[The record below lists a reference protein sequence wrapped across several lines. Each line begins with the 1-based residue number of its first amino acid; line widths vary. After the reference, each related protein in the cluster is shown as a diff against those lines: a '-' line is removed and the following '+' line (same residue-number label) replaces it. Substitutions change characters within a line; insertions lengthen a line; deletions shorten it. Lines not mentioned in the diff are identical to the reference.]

1 MVRISKQ
8 AERRSKCPHRCRPPS
23 PKSGPKKDNLPL
35 GYKAHASALGNAEIA
50 QTTFVSKIK

>member
-8 AERRSKCPHRCRPPS
+8 EERRHRCPHKHRPPS

-35 GYKAHASALGNAEIA
+35 GYKAHASSLEDAQIA
-50 QTTFVSKIK
+50 QRTFISKIK